1 MEETYELDSFLVSTL
16 ELLFQRQA
24 TYIVEVIQ
32 TVNKLKELPELELD
46 ITTLDLETELL
57 DMFYNT
63 EDHMDNLK
71 DQTELKIKEAFD
83 NYLKTIGIDFEY
95 MSFYNY
101 KEIFSTIYTIYDLDI
116 EAAEYFVNILN
127 AEYTN
132 DEEHT
137 VDILSEF
144 CNISQ
149 IELME
154 LVEEVNPNYVDDLRY
169 YFNRKSFL
177 QNEDVDEEVQ
187 EIVTRL
193 ISTNELFANSKIV
206 IEALN
211 HGYIKMP
218 FEYNREKLYNNLYS
232 MQDNVHLVPYEIAA
246 TILLSSDTNDN
257 LTEFFRENVDLNLL
271 PYLENNTNLYS
282 YVDEEVRKLLLASHM
297 KG

>member
-16 ELLFQRQA
+16 ELLFQHQA
-24 TYIVEVIQ
+24 AYIVESIQ

-101 KEIFSTIYTIYDLDI
+101 KEVFNAIYTIYDLDI
-116 EAAEYFVNILN
+116 NTAEYFVNILN

-132 DEEHT
+132 DEEHV

-144 CNISQ
+144 FNISQ

-154 LVEEVNPNYVDDLRY
+154 LIEEVNPNYVDDLRY
-169 YFNRKSFL
+169 YFNRKLFL

-193 ISTNELFANSKIV
+193 ISTNELFSNSKIV
-206 IEALN
+206 IEVLN

-246 TILLSSDTNDN
+246 TILLSSDTDDN
-257 LTEFFRENVDLNLL
+257 LSEFFRDNVDLNLI
-271 PYLENNTNLYS
+271 PYLENNTNLYR
-282 YVDEEVRKLLLASHM
+282 YVDEEVRKLLLASYM